1 MPFFTRVFRGKES
14 SAAKKAAKF
23 PTISHDPTPAKPTW
37 TDAWQRTEVAPEEVQ
52 ELLRGCTHEL
62 KARGMYS
69 WISGFAHS
77 SVANHY
83 PPGFLTALDT
93 PFLLL
98 PFRPSSD
105 ATTSRT
111 FIRNFF
117 NNAVERG
124 SPVSGGDLAQ
134 ELRLTDPVVLCSVLK
149 WCWSRLP
156 GGVVTWEAYELFKV
170 GEQGIYPISL
180 KLQGIV

>member
-1 MPFFTRVFRGKES
+1 MHLEILAH
-14 SAAKKAAKF
+14 AA
-23 PTISHDPTPAKPTW
+23 
-37 TDAWQRTEVAPEEVQ
+37 VANY
-52 ELLRGCTHEL
+52 CTH
-62 KARGMYS
+62 
-69 WISGFAHS
+69 
-77 SVANHY
+77 
-83 PPGFLTALDT
+83 PGFCTALDT

-105 ATTSRT
+105 ASTART

-124 SPVSGGDLAQ
+124 SPASGDDLAR
-134 ELRLTDPVVLCSVLK
+134 ELRLTDPMVLCSVLK

-170 GEQGIYPISL
+170 GEQGIYHISL
-180 KLQGIV
+180 ICEVP